1 MLTFLTGKEENLT
14 QKEHSNLETIEQTE
28 AERGDHVTSECINM

>member
-14 QKEHSNLETIEQTE
+14 QKEHSKALEQTE